1 MPKSRVTCVIACS
14 DTSEKHQSSSVPIF
28 QSNVGNF
35 STFQFRS
42 LFSFLFVVR
51 IMFSIKTQKKA
62 RKIFPLSVFRKVIHI
77 CFSSVFRF
85 QILGLL
91 CVGSLASSLL
101 LFQLQNVWLM
111 SAVSFQR
118 SYVL

>member
-1 MPKSRVTCVIACS
+1 MPKSLVACVMQRC

-35 STFQFRS
+35 SRFNFGN
-42 LFSFLFVVR
+42 FSVFCLLSELCFV
-51 IMFSIKTQKKA
+51 IKTQKKT
-62 RKIFPLSVFRKVIHI
+62 KNFPPSVFRKVIHI
-77 CFSSVFRF
+77 CLSFEFRF
-85 QILGLL
+85 QIQSLI

-101 LFQLQNVWLM
+101 TFHFQNVWLM

-118 SYVL
+118 SNAA